1 MRKYNNDIIS
11 FKCLLFFKA
20 ALIIL
25 LCLFVTRASAQVK
38 PAPEYQL
45 KAVFLYN
52 FTHFIDWPSTAF
64 ESADEPF
71 VIGIIGND
79 PFGSYL
85 ETTVSGEMI
94 STHPII
100 IKRYQD
106 PAQIEHCQVLFIN
119 SRDEGS
125 IKNILATISNRN
137 ILTVSD
143 ADNFAR
149 MGGIIGFYTEKNKIR
164 MQINSNA
171 AKNAQLVISS
181 KLLSVAQVL

>member
-1 MRKYNNDIIS
+1 LRKYNNHIIS
-11 FKCLLFFKA
+11 FKCLLFLKA
-20 ALIIL
+20 T
-25 LCLFVTRASAQVK
+25 VSAQVK
-38 PAPEYQL
+38 PTPEYQL

-52 FTHFIDWPSTAF
+52 FTHFIDWPPAAF
-64 ESADEPF
+64 ESPDEPF

-79 PFGSYL
+79 PFGTYL
-85 ETTVSGEMI
+85 EATVSGEKI
-94 STHPII
+94 SNHPIA

-106 PAQIEHCQVLFIN
+106 PKQIEHCQVLFI
-119 SRDEGS
+119 SSGDAEV
-125 IKNILATISNRN
+125 IKTILAATNNRN

-149 MGGIIGFYTEKNKIR
+149 MGGIIGFFTEKNKIR

-171 AKNAQLVISS
+171 AKNAQLIISS